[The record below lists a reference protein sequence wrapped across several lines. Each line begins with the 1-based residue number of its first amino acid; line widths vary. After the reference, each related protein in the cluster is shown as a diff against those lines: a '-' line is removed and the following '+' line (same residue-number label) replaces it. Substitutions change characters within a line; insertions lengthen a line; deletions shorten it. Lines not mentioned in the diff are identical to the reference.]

1 MAKPHHKSGMTRVPL
16 TQARARFGE
25 IMRRVQAGK
34 EHFVLERDGV
44 PVAALIDI
52 DEFEDYLELQDPE
65 VGRIIEESHNDYQA
79 GRSRPAE
86 DFLAELKVERGSET
100 VRKSRVKDRHKAG

>member
-1 MAKPHHKSGMTRVPL
+1 MAKPHHKLGMTRVPL

-25 IMRRVQAGK
+25 IMRRVQADK

-52 DEFEDYLELQDPE
+52 DEFEDYLELQDPK
-65 VGRIIEESHNDYQA
+65 VGQIIAESHSDYQA
-79 GRSRPAE
+79 GRSYPAE
-86 DFLAELKVERGSET
+86 DLLAGLQGEHGSET
-100 VRKSRVKDRHKAG
+100 VRKSRAKERRKVG